1 MMRNRQENVNG
12 TQMPPETEYVARPT
26 RRTYSNAYKQQ
37 IVKEAAECAYGE
49 TGALLRREGLYSSQ
63 LTEWRRQAAKGELD
77 KRGPTKQARKKND
90 HAQELATLQKENARL
105 TRQVE
110 QAELIIAAQK
120 KLALA
125 LEQTLSESK
134 DKS

>member
-1 MMRNRQENVNG
+1 MKTNKQENVNG
-12 TQMPPETEYVARPT
+12 KDMPAETEYVARPT
-26 RRTYSNAYKQQ
+26 RRTYSNAYKRR

-63 LTEWRRQAAKGELD
+63 LTDWRRQAAKGELD
-77 KRGPTKQARKKND
+77 KTGPMKQGRKKNS
-90 HAQELATLQKENARL
+90 HALEVATLQNENARL
-105 TRQVE
+105 TRKVE